1 MQRVGLT
8 GRICLALQEI
18 RDDALAA
25 FRHISH
31 GAADQRRVGQAEM
44 GRVAFGHW
52 GFLANFCP
60 ALRATPVSGY
70 PYGRQGRMSEHR
82 ETTGTKPQPRWRRR
96 ANQAQ
101 LCALLALMLAGCQT
115 EPGQAV
121 AKFWDR
127 AWGPA
132 NEGRPA
138 PPGAGV
144 PFPNLGTVPPRPEI
158 PDVATREALAAGLVQ
173 EREASREPLG
183 ALPGGAPRGAPRGA
197 PPPPALAPA
206 LAGMAIPAPAIA
218 APAAPSAPQ
227 QAAPAAVAAPEPAG
241 IPAPPVIAPAG
252 IPAPPVLAP
261 AAPPPPPVL
270 REAPRRP

>member
-1 MQRVGLT
+1 MADMHRVGLT
-8 GRICLALQEI
+8 GCIRLALQEI
-18 RDDALAA
+18 GYDTLAA
-25 FRHISH
+25 FRHIGH

-44 GRVAFGHW
+44 GRVAFGHR

-60 ALRATPVSGY
+60 ALRATPISGY
-70 PYGRQGRMSEHR
+70 PYHRQGRMSEHR
-82 ETTGTKPQPRWRRR
+82 ETTGTKAQPKWRSRG
-96 ANQAQ
+96 NQAQ
-101 LCALLALMLAGCQT
+101 LCALLALMLAGCST

-158 PDVATREALAAGLVQ
+158 PDMATREALAAGLVQ
-173 EREASREPLG
+173 ERDASREPLG
-183 ALPGGAPRGAPRGA
+183 ALPGSAPRGA

-227 QAAPAAVAAPEPAG
+227 QAAPAPVAAPEPAG
-241 IPAPPVIAPAG
+241 IPAPPALAPAG
-252 IPAPPVLAP
+252 
-261 AAPPPPPVL
+261 PPPPPVL

>member
-8 GRICLALQEI
+8 GGICLALQEI

-25 FRHISH
+25 FRHIGH
-31 GAADQRRVGQAEM
+31 GTADQCRVGQAEM
-44 GRVAFGHW
+44 GRVAFGHR

-70 PYGRQGRMSEHR
+70 PCVRQGRMSEHR
-82 ETTGTKPQPRWRRR
+82 ETTGTNPQPRWRRI

-101 LCALLALMLAGCQT
+101 LCALLALLLAGCST
-115 EPGQAV
+115 EPGQTV
-121 AKFWDR
+121 GKFWDR
-127 AWGPA
+127 ALGPA

-144 PFPNLGTVPPRPEI
+144 PFPNLGTVPPRPQT
-158 PDVATREALAAGLVQ
+158 PDMAAREALAAGLVQ
-173 EREASREPLG
+173 QREASREPLG
-183 ALPGGAPRGAPRGA
+183 ALAGGAPRGA

-218 APAAPSAPQ
+218 APAPPVAPNTPQ
-227 QAAPAAVAAPEPAG
+227 QAAPEPAG
-241 IPAPPVIAPAG
+241 IPAPPVLAPAG
-252 IPAPPVLAP
+252 IPSPPVLAP
-261 AAPPPPPVL
+261 AGPPPPPVL

>member
-1 MQRVGLT
+1 
-8 GRICLALQEI
+8 
-18 RDDALAA
+18 
-25 FRHISH
+25 
-31 GAADQRRVGQAEM
+31 M

-82 ETTGTKPQPRWRRR
+82 ETTGTKPQPRWRRI

-121 AKFWDR
+121 GKFWER
-127 AWGPA
+127 AWGPET
-132 NEGRPA
+132 EGRPA
-138 PPGAGV
+138 PPGAGM

-173 EREASREPLG
+173 QREASREPLG
-183 ALPGGAPRGAPRGA
+183 ALPGGAPRGA

-218 APAAPSAPQ
+218 APAAPSTPQ
-227 QAAPAAVAAPEPAG
+227 QAAPAPVAAPEPAG

-261 AAPPPPPVL
+261 AGPPPPPVL
-270 REAPRRP
+270 HDVPRRP